1 MPKVKINIMKTLFPK
16 QIEAK
21 EFFLNVQR
29 SGGNTLDTSD
39 VGTGKTVVAAHLAAE
54 LDGPIA
60 IISPKSVL
68 PSWRRELDEVGVD
81 PVFVLNY
88 EKIRTGNTEWMS
100 KVGKKIM
107 RWNLPENT
115 TVFIDE
121 IHRAK
126 GPYTQNAQIVIS
138 LVNAG
143 FHIHGM
149 SATAAED
156 PSEMRGLGYM
166 LGLHNLN
173 KSVRKD
179 GKIANPSWVTW
190 MTRNGCD
197 KDFWGAWGLRDK
209 SKLPEVRDSMYEVNT
224 KRLTVDDMPDA
235 FRANRVFVENIEFKS
250 LKEIQ
255 RVYEDLGITPEIVEQ
270 YIVDGKIKQ
279 EEHTLTNILRARQL
293 AEGLKAPDISDMAQ
307 ELVMEGMSVVIFV
320 NFSETVEALCD
331 RLGCDS
337 IDGKQ
342 KKNRQDVID
351 DFVADRTNCVVVN
364 TTAGGEG
371 VSLHDKVG
379 NRPRV
384 SLISPA
390 FSAKDYVQVLGRIH
404 RNGMK
409 SDAIQKILVADGSIE
424 EHVMKSMQK
433 RLSNLKTMQNQ

>member
-1 MPKVKINIMKTLFPK
+1 
-16 QIEAK
+16 
-21 EFFLNVQR
+21 
-29 SGGNTLDTSD
+29 
-39 VGTGKTVVAAHLAAE
+39 
-54 LDGPIA
+54 
-60 IISPKSVL
+60 
-68 PSWRRELDEVGVD
+68 
-81 PVFVLNY
+81 
-88 EKIRTGNTEWMS
+88 
-100 KVGKKIM
+100 
-107 RWNLPENT
+107 
-115 TVFIDE
+115 
-121 IHRAK
+121 
-126 GPYTQNAQIVIS
+126 
-138 LVNAG
+138 
-143 FHIHGM
+143 M

-209 SKLPEVRDSMYEVNT
+209 SKLPEVRDSMYGVNT

-279 EEHTLTNILRARQL
+279 EEHALTNILRARQL

-307 ELVMEGMSVVIFV
+307 ELIMEGMSVVIFV

-351 DFVADRTNCVVVN
+351 DFVADRTTCVVVN

-424 EHVMKSMQK
+424 EHVMRSMQK